1 MRKSGWRP
9 RDSFSSGANTSRCH
23 GEGTS
28 HLSEPAWARAKANSP
43 PSLRVRNARLH
54 DCRYSF
60 PESAMERPLGL
71 RCTRRTPRCFSSR
84 VNALL
89 TVEVGSCTSF
99 AAAVGVPAPCDRN
112 KRADIVEIEVSH
124 ALRLPFS
131 AVRAAMEQTRTRF
144 PLLAGAETQLIAV
157 LSLPQYCVAA
167 ILPCAI
173 ACVKV
178 FRRSL

>member
-1 MRKSGWRP
+1 MDPGPRGPVRPGNEIAEEAAPLCRGSWR
-9 RDSFSSGANTSRCH
+9 
-23 GEGTS
+23 
-28 HLSEPAWARAKANSP
+28 
-43 PSLRVRNARLH
+43 
-54 DCRYSF
+54 
-60 PESAMERPLGL
+60 
-71 RCTRRTPRCFSSR
+71 TR
-84 VNALL
+84 
-89 TVEVGSCTSF
+89 
-99 AAAVGVPAPCDRN
+99 PCDRN

-157 LSLPQYCVAA
+157 LSLPQHCVAA
-167 ILPCAI
+167 ILPCAK